1 MITAQRPELD
11 PLVFQTPPAAFR
23 AAPLWSWNARLKPDE
38 LRRQIEE
45 LARGGC
51 GGFFMHPRPGLETP
65 FLSPEWFEAVRLCV
79 AEAARHGMAA
89 WIYDECSYPS
99 GFAGGLV
106 PERYPELRAKA
117 LTCHVA
123 GPGDPP
129 PPLPRP
135 GEGEHVA
142 TFIARPSPG
151 RPGVLRDYRRLD
163 PGQSPAGVEPAPDEV
178 QLVFA
183 WRFMAPQ
190 TWFNDSA
197 YVDTL
202 DPQTARA
209 FLEVAY
215 EPYAAAAGEHLGRT
229 IPGAF
234 SDEPHF
240 RPFAT
245 GTGEVFSWPWTP
257 RLPEAF
263 AAFSREA
270 GASGDLIGRLPELAF
285 DLEETSASSD
295 PPAAL
300 RYRFWGTVARLFYE
314 AFCRPIGEWCARHG
328 LVWTGHCWEHELGP
342 RFTGSLMLPLAAMQM
357 PGIDLLG
364 PDRPLGKLPGLE
376 VQRQAGHAQMVKVA
390 SSIAHQLGRPR
401 VLSETYG
408 GGGWDLSLEG
418 QKRMAEWQAVLG
430 VNFLN
435 PHLVHYS
442 LRGYRKRDHPPS
454 FLDLDPWWPEFPILQ
469 TYLARLHYA
478 LAQGRYRAELA
489 VVHPI
494 TSTWLSRP
502 APLRSLPAGVE
513 AAGLASSTDPEA
525 DRRLAKTLDSLAKD
539 LLAAQWGFDFL
550 DEPLVPELAR
560 AEGQQ
565 LVAGEMR
572 YDALVIPPCHNLA
585 SATVA
590 LVEALLAAGCPV
602 YAVAPLPERVDSRP
616 APELN
621 ALWPR
626 VHVCGGTASLLEAL
640 AAAHPRAAVVRDA
653 PAGVEVYA
661 HVRDLD
667 AEQGGEQVIY
677 LFNAGEGEAQ
687 AVVVELPGAAGKVV
701 EAWDLATGERRPV
714 ALEPVMPPVVR
725 LDFARGQSHLLVVR
739 GPSSMQQPAAS
750 PSRVAARQVIALSE
764 RWRLRRATPNVLVL
778 DRACFRWDDT
788 PWSEPLWL
796 PEVQARVRAHL
807 GWDNHQ
813 FREVHPWR
821 KFASRP
827 PRQAGG
833 TLALR
838 FRAVLDARLPA
849 AARAGIRLA
858 LEDAGRWQV
867 LVNGEPAAR
876 LEGHWL
882 SSDLALVAAGPRLRA
897 GENWIELRGPYAED
911 AWLEAIYLLGDF
923 AVEAAAGSVR
933 PGAAPPGAA
942 APPAGPAAVA
952 HPGAVPVVSRE
963 PWRIALAPDGWPPLV
978 LTAMPEEL
986 RGGPWVA
993 QGLPLF
999 GGRLVAAQTIVLD
1012 AAPAEAWLEL
1022 DDLPCAALR
1031 VRCNGAE
1038 AGVIAWR
1045 PYRCALRGLL
1055 RAGENDL
1062 EIEAAATLRNVLGP
1076 LHADVRAAPLVT
1088 PSHFLPGLHWEEAY
1102 VLAPEGLPVRGKLL
1116 LAWPERL
1123 VPGSA
1128 AVP

>member
-11 PLVFQTPPAAFR
+11 PFVFQTPPAAFR
-23 AAPLWSWNARLKPDE
+23 AAPLWSWNARLGPDE
-38 LRRQIEE
+38 LRRQIQEM
-45 LARGGC
+45 ARGGF

-65 FLSPEWFEAVRLCV
+65 FLSPGWFEAVRVCL
-79 AEAARHGMAA
+79 AEAARQGMAA

-142 TFIARPSPG
+142 SFIARPVPG

-163 PGQSPAGVEPAPDEV
+163 PSGPELALAPGEV
-178 QLVFA
+178 RLVFA

-190 TWFNDSA
+190 TWFNGSA

-202 DPQTARA
+202 DPRTARA

-215 EPYAAAAGEHLGRT
+215 EPYAAVAGEHLGRT

-245 GTGEVFSWPWTP
+245 GTGELFSWPWTP
-257 RLPEAF
+257 RLPEVF
-263 AAFSREA
+263 AAAGREA
-270 GASGDLIGRLPELAF
+270 GAAGDLVGRLPELAF
-285 DLEETSASSD
+285 DLEETSTSSD
-295 PPAAL
+295 PPGAL
-300 RYRFWGTVARLFYE
+300 RYRFWSTVARLFYE

-328 LVWTGHCWEHELGP
+328 LVWTGHCWEHEFGP

-376 VQRQAGHAQMVKVA
+376 VQRQAGHAQMAKVA
-390 SSIAHQLGRPR
+390 SSVAHQLGRPR

-408 GGGWDLSLEG
+408 GGGWDLDLEG

-430 VNFLN
+430 INFLN

-454 FLDLDPWWPEFPILQ
+454 FLDLDPWWPEFPVLQ

-502 APLRSLPAGVE
+502 APLRALPAGAGE
-513 AAGLASSTDPEA
+513 AGLAGSTDGET
-525 DRRLAKTLDSLAKD
+525 DRWLAKTLDSLVKD

-560 AEGQQ
+560 PEGNG
-565 LVAGEMR
+565 LAVGEMR
-572 YDALVIPPCHNLA
+572 YGALVIPPCHNLA
-585 SATVA
+585 SGTVA
-590 LVEALLAAGCPV
+590 LIQRLLDAGCPV
-602 YAVAPLPERVDSRP
+602 YAVAPLPDRVDGHP

-626 VHVCGGTASLLEAL
+626 VRVCDGTASLLAAL

-653 PAGVEVYA
+653 PAGVDVYA

-677 LFNAGEGEAQ
+677 LFNAGEGEAP
-687 AVVVELPGAAGKVV
+687 AVAVELPGAAGKVV

-714 ALEPVMPPVVR
+714 ALEPAGPPVVR
-725 LDFARGQSHLLVVR
+725 FDFARGQSHLLVVR
-739 GPSSMQQPAAS
+739 GSSLAQPPAPRVEAA
-750 PSRVAARQVIALSE
+750 PRQVIALSE
-764 RWRLRRATPNVLVL
+764 RWRVRRAAPNVLVL
-778 DRACFRWDDT
+778 DRACFHWDDA

-796 PEVQARVRAHL
+796 AEVQERVRAHL
-807 GWDNHQ
+807 GWDNQQ

-821 KFASRP
+821 KFAARP
-827 PRQAGG
+827 PRTASG

-849 AARAGIRLA
+849 AARTAIRLA

-882 SSDLALVAAGPRLRA
+882 SADLALVAAGPLLRP
-897 GENWIELRGPYAED
+897 GENWIELRGTYTED
-911 AWLEAIYLLGDF
+911 AWLEALYLLGEF
-923 AVEAAAGSVR
+923 AVVADAGLVR
-933 PGAAPPGAA
+933 PGAAPATTTASGAM
-942 APPAGPAAVA
+942 PADAWG
-952 HPGAVPVVSRE
+952 GSSE
-963 PWRIALAPDGWPPLV
+963 PWRIALAPDGWPPFALAA
-978 LTAMPEEL
+978 LPEEL
-986 RGGPWVA
+986 RGGPWIE
-993 QGLPLF
+993 QGFPLF

-1012 AAPAEAWLEL
+1012 ATPAAAWLEL

-1031 VRCNGAE
+1031 VRCNGTE

-1045 PYRCALRGLL
+1045 PYRCALHGLL

-1062 EIEAAATLRNVLGP
+1062 EIEAAGTLRNVLGP

-1088 PSHFLPGLHWEEAY
+1088 PSHFLPGPHWEEAY
-1102 VLAPEGLPVRGKLL
+1102 VLAPEGLPARARLL
-1116 LAWPERL
+1116 LA
-1123 VPGSA
+1123 
-1128 AVP
+1128 